1 MNIKDVIA
9 EAKKFEGRPKIELLK
24 QQSDPTLI
32 HVLLDIET
40 TIRHLT
46 KLYSDPRIAADKKKE
61 FERIIREAETRS
73 MAILTILRNRTE

>member
-1 MNIKDVIA
+1 MKIKEILA

-46 KLYSDPRIAADKKKE
+46 KLYADPRITDEKKKE
-61 FERIIREAETRS
+61 FERIIKEAETRS
-73 MAILTILRNRTE
+73 MAILTILRNR